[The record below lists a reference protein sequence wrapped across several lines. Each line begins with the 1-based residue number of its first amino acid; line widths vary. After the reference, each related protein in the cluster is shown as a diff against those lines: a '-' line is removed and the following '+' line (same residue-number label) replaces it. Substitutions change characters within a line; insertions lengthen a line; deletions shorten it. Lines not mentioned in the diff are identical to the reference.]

1 MKTQNKHILTVLA
14 RQKEKY
20 NITTFEENGKE
31 YISVPAVI
39 MVEGVHHGSQGKVL
53 HTAEYLSVNVEDW
66 DDIPV
71 TITHPMKG
79 GNYVGVAECP
89 EYITGHTTHTV
100 WEDGLKTELVLDVNK
115 LSKISPK
122 TLNSLQANEPIE
134 VSIGTFSENI
144 EEKGTFKGEDYD
156 AKTVSYIPDHV
167 AILPDDIGA
176 CSYVD
181 GCGIRVYKKGENNMN
196 EKQLTEARKIVRD
209 NRFTLEMYK
218 DKPIGLA
225 RNYVN
230 GLETDEYYFWLLDVT
245 ENSLVYE
252 KSTKNGEGKMKTYMR
267 EFTVDGDQ
275 LVVSDEEIEVVGE
288 FVYKKVGEK
297 EEEEEATDTGKEEE
311 DEATEKEEDKE
322 KEKKPQTNRCCEQ
335 KVVELIANKQLS
347 LSREDKDWLSQ
358 LTEEQLQAITP
369 KSLNVNKESVKSHIS
384 MYKSMEDIVSLLPDV
399 HAKKIQEGLDL
410 LKEERMNLIKEIQTN
425 THNAWTDEELD
436 TMDTSFLKKL
446 HKTSRPNVFV
456 GGGAGKQAVSNNV
469 PALPPL
475 E

>member
-1 MKTQNKHILTVLA
+1 MKTQNKNILTVLA
-14 RQKEKY
+14 RQKKKY
-20 NITTFEENGKE
+20 SITIFEENGKE

-100 WEDGLKTELVLDVNK
+100 WEDGLKTELVLDVNE

-122 TLNSLQANEPIE
+122 TLKSLQANEPIE
-134 VSIGTFSENI
+134 VSIGAFSENI

-181 GCGIRVYKKGENNMN
+181 GCGIRVYQKGEKNMN
-196 EKQLTEARKIVRD
+196 KEKLTEAREIVRD
-209 NRFTLEMYK
+209 NRFTLETYK

-252 KSTKNGEGKMKTYMR
+252 KSNKNGENKTKTYMR
-267 EFTVDGDQ
+267 EFTIDGDQ

-369 KSLNVNKESVKSHIS
+369 RSLNVDKESVKSHIS

-399 HAKKIQEGLDL
+399 HAKAVQEGLDL
-410 LKEERMNLIKEIQTN
+410 LKEERTNLIKEIQAN
-425 THNAWTDEELD
+425 THNAWGDEELNA
-436 TMDTSFLKKL
+436 METSFLKKL
-446 HKTSRPNVFV
+446 HKTSKPNVFV
-456 GGGAGKQAVSNNV
+456 GGGAGKQATSNDV

>member
-1 MKTQNKHILTVLA
+1 MKTQNKNILTVLA

-66 DDIPV
+66 NDIPV

-100 WEDGLKTELVLDVNK
+100 WEDGLKTELVLDVNE

-122 TLNSLQANEPIE
+122 TLKSLQANEPIE

-252 KSTKNGEGKMKTYMR
+252 KSTKNGEGKTKTYMR
-267 EFTVDGDQ
+267 EFTIDGDQ

-384 MYKSMEDIVSLLPDV
+384 MYKSMDDVVSLLPDV

-425 THNAWTDEELD
+425 THNAWADEELD

>member
-100 WEDGLKTELVLDVNK
+100 WEDGLKTELVLDVDK

-122 TLNSLQANEPIE
+122 TLKSLQANEPIE

-252 KSTKNGEGKMKTYMR
+252 KSPKNGEGKTKTYMR

-297 EEEEEATDTGKEEE
+297 EEEEEATDTGKEE

-384 MYKSMEDIVSLLPDV
+384 MYKSMDDVLSLLPDV

>member
-1 MKTQNKHILTVLA
+1 MEMQNKHILTVLA

-100 WEDGLKTELVLDVNK
+100 WEDGLKTELVLDVNE

-122 TLNSLQANEPIE
+122 TLKSLQANEPIE

-252 KSTKNGEGKMKTYMR
+252 KSTKNGEGKTKTYMR

-369 KSLNVNKESVKSHIS
+369 KSLNVNKESVKSYIS
-384 MYKSMEDIVSLLPDV
+384 MYKSMDDVVSLLPDV

-425 THNAWTDEELD
+425 THNAWADEELD

>member
-1 MKTQNKHILTVLA
+1 MEMQNKHILTVLA

-100 WEDGLKTELVLDVNK
+100 WEDGLKTELVLDVNE

-122 TLNSLQANEPIE
+122 TLKSLQANEPIE

-252 KSTKNGEGKMKTYMR
+252 KSNKNGENKTKTYMR
-267 EFTVDGDQ
+267 EFTIDGDQ

-425 THNAWTDEELD
+425 THNAWADEELD

-446 HKTSRPNVFV
+446 HKTSKPNVFV

>member
-1 MKTQNKHILTVLA
+1 MEMQNKHILTVLA

-122 TLNSLQANEPIE
+122 TLKSLQANEPIE

-181 GCGIRVYKKGENNMN
+181 GCGVRVYKKGENNMN

-252 KSTKNGEGKMKTYMR
+252 KSTKNGEGKTKTYMR

-288 FVYKKVGEK
+288 LVYKKVGEK

-384 MYKSMEDIVSLLPDV
+384 MYKSMDDVLSLLPDV

-425 THNAWTDEELD
+425 THNAWADEELD

-456 GGGAGKQAVSNNV
+456 GGGAGKQATSNDV

>member
-1 MKTQNKHILTVLA
+1 MKTQNKNILTVLA

-122 TLNSLQANEPIE
+122 TLKSLQANEPIE

-252 KSTKNGEGKMKTYMR
+252 KSSKNGEGKTKTYMR
-267 EFTVDGDQ
+267 EFTIDGDQ

-335 KVVELIANKQLS
+335 SGRTHCNK
-347 LSREDKDWLSQ
+347 R
-358 LTEEQLQAITP
+358 
-369 KSLNVNKESVKSHIS
+369 
-384 MYKSMEDIVSLLPDV
+384 
-399 HAKKIQEGLDL
+399 
-410 LKEERMNLIKEIQTN
+410 
-425 THNAWTDEELD
+425 
-436 TMDTSFLKKL
+436 
-446 HKTSRPNVFV
+446 
-456 GGGAGKQAVSNNV
+456 
-469 PALPPL
+469 
-475 E
+475 

>member
-100 WEDGLKTELVLDVNK
+100 WEDGLKTELVLDVDK

-122 TLNSLQANEPIE
+122 TLKSLQANEPIE

-252 KSTKNGEGKMKTYMR
+252 KSPKNGEGKTKTYMR

-384 MYKSMEDIVSLLPDV
+384 MYKSMDDVLSLLPDV

>member
-1 MKTQNKHILTVLA
+1 M
-14 RQKEKY
+14 
-20 NITTFEENGKE
+20 
-31 YISVPAVI
+31 
-39 MVEGVHHGSQGKVL
+39 
-53 HTAEYLSVNVEDW
+53 
-66 DDIPV
+66 
-71 TITHPMKG
+71 
-79 GNYVGVAECP
+79 
-89 EYITGHTTHTV
+89 
-100 WEDGLKTELVLDVNK
+100 
-115 LSKISPK
+115 
-122 TLNSLQANEPIE
+122 
-134 VSIGTFSENI
+134 
-144 EEKGTFKGEDYD
+144 
-156 AKTVSYIPDHV
+156 

-181 GCGIRVYKKGENNMN
+181 GCGIRVYKEGENNMN

-252 KSTKNGEGKMKTYMR
+252 KSTKNGEGKMETYMR

-288 FVYKKVGEK
+288 FVYKKVGE
-297 EEEEEATDTGKEEE
+297 E
-311 DEATEKEEDKE
+311 EKEENN
-322 KEKKPQTNRCCEQ
+322 PQTNRCCEQ

-384 MYKSMEDIVSLLPDV
+384 MYKSMDDVVSLLPDV

-425 THNAWTDEELD
+425 THNAWADEELE

>member
-1 MKTQNKHILTVLA
+1 
-14 RQKEKY
+14 
-20 NITTFEENGKE
+20 
-31 YISVPAVI
+31 
-39 MVEGVHHGSQGKVL
+39 
-53 HTAEYLSVNVEDW
+53 
-66 DDIPV
+66 
-71 TITHPMKG
+71 MKG

-100 WEDGLKTELVLDVNK
+100 WEDGLKTELVLDVNE

-122 TLNSLQANEPIE
+122 TLKSLQANEPIE

-252 KSTKNGEGKMKTYMR
+252 KSNKNGENKTKTYMR
-267 EFTVDGDQ
+267 E
-275 LVVSDEEIEVVGE
+275 
-288 FVYKKVGEK
+288 
-297 EEEEEATDTGKEEE
+297 
-311 DEATEKEEDKE
+311 
-322 KEKKPQTNRCCEQ
+322 
-335 KVVELIANKQLS
+335 S
-347 LSREDKDWLSQ
+347 LP
-358 LTEEQLQAITP
+358 LTET
-369 KSLNVNKESVKSHIS
+369 
-384 MYKSMEDIVSLLPDV
+384 
-399 HAKKIQEGLDL
+399 
-410 LKEERMNLIKEIQTN
+410 NL
-425 THNAWTDEELD
+425 
-436 TMDTSFLKKL
+436 
-446 HKTSRPNVFV
+446 
-456 GGGAGKQAVSNNV
+456 
-469 PALPPL
+469 
-475 E
+475 